1 MKYKEK
7 VLVQT
12 VACLTII
19 ALLNGTPIIQNEKV
33 TEVKEKISEEIREN
47 VTTDELKEFGLE
59 IVSKTLNLPDSINK
73 VITAANEISSTEY
86 PFEDVFEKKN
96 DSVRATAGGVVS
108 YVGIDA
114 QNGICVKV
122 KNSKKLYTYGN
133 LSSAKVITGDRVI
146 KSEII
151 GTIDIESDKEL
162 YYQVDDNMV

>member
-19 ALLNGTPIIQNEKV
+19 AVLNGTPIIQNENV

-86 PFEDVFEKKN
+86 PFEDVFEEKN

-108 YVGIDA
+108 YVGIDG